1 MKFCKECGSPLNP
14 DSKFCKK
21 CGVKITKLN
30 HEKPE
35 DVNKKSDSIE
45 EPPAQ
50 NSQFISEGQANSTSQ
65 NKTNISIHKIKAPR
79 LNINKNI
86 WLYLMMVIM
95 ITVGTIYF
103 YNKNAD
109 GDFKAAQTSSTSS
122 HSTTQS
128 EESIS
133 QTSSI
138 SEISSSVQADS
149 EEDQKELENEEIITT
164 FDSIQVS
171 SIVENAY
178 TPDMGTYSAYVSRI
192 GNDSEIVFNE
202 QPQRAASTLKIF
214 IMLTAY
220 SKAKANELDLN
231 SIHRLYEDEKVGG
244 TGVIRDMPG
253 GSELSLRELVRL
265 MIVESDNTAANI
277 MIDELGGFDSINE
290 MINKMGCYSTTLN
303 RKMMDTTA
311 LESGIDNY
319 TSSKDLGVIMKKLYM
334 NTLISEEYDNEMLSI
349 LSSNTDHSKLPYSVP
364 AEADIFNKTGTYST
378 YGVENDVAIIA
389 NENGAFVVAVMTQD
403 GQGVE
408 QITAM
413 NSLGLNLYELILN

>member
-164 FDSIQVS
+164 FDSIQVESISES
-171 SIVENAY
+171 STADSGVDITETNKLGRVYTVDEKRAILQEFIDWASYRAEIGGMVVSDYYLGHGASGFGDWYANTENGEMQIQDVGNGIPGYNQFPIHLLGGVVFY
-178 TPDMGTYSAYVSRI
+178 TSIEELYGYDSRPEMEAI
-192 GNDSEIVFNE
+192 
-202 QPQRAASTLKIF
+202 AAGF
-214 IMLTAY
+214 
-220 SKAKANELDLN
+220 
-231 SIHRLYEDEKVGG
+231 HRLADPSMPVTRYLLGDDGIIYELQG
-244 TGVIRDMPG
+244 TLI
-253 GSELSLRELVRL
+253 
-265 MIVESDNTAANI
+265 
-277 MIDELGGFDSINE
+277 ELGSFHGGYGLYEEDGSKSIDS
-290 MINKMGCYSTTLN
+290 
-303 RKMMDTTA
+303 
-311 LESGIDNY
+311 
-319 TSSKDLGVIMKKLYM
+319 SSYIFK
-334 NTLISEEYDNEMLSI
+334 ISEDTDAQERYTEI
-349 LSSNTDHSKLPYSVP
+349 LSKYN
-364 AEADIFNKTGTYST
+364 
-378 YGVENDVAIIA
+378 
-389 NENGAFVVAVMTQD
+389 
-403 GQGVE
+403 
-408 QITAM
+408 
-413 NSLGLNLYELILN
+413 